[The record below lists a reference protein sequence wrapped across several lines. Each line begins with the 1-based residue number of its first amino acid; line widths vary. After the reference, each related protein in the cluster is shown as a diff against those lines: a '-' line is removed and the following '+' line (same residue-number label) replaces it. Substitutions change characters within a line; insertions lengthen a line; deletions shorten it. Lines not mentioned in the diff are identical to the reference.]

1 MTSPTVPPSSASLL
15 SGDLPVVPLD
25 ASMEAALQ
33 SAARLANGNGQ
44 QFAGLEHLLLAILDH
59 EDGNGPG
66 HSFLHTLGTDIPAL
80 RRSLAAG
87 MKQQNPSTSPVAV
100 SLRSDCRRILKMADQ
115 LRCGR
120 TESYIHSGHVVEA
133 IVCHGIGKT
142 AKWISLCI
150 GIENLTLA
158 KLSPLVTRGLQK
170 TGVALGLAWEL
181 PETAEDFL
189 GRMLYLDTWT
199 ARSGPWACLQPGL
212 WDRME
217 CYVYHRNNKL
227 RVMLCPS
234 EMTTRFGRWLC
245 RKSVIRKSANLAA
258 NAGARQISV
267 PRFLRE
273 WPSNLTDFA
282 GSLNTRFFTSGSPSG
297 KLRPLTEADVPFCRE
312 LYAHLEQRHQV
323 PAGYSDSMNE
333 WLHEAE
339 TLRLAIELD
348 GSIAGCGGFSLRRDP
363 ISSGNGAAEHAIACL
378 SFGLVHPKFQRR
390 RLGSTLLA
398 FRMAAAYHLGYST
411 ISAEATSCS
420 VDFLERAGFRFWRT
434 WRSPAGEELFSG
446 AVTLTSADSGMLEEW
461 LGPERLTCLRAL
473 TPPPLRTSES

>member
-1 MTSPTVPPSSASLL
+1 MTSSPVPSTSASLL
-15 SGDLPVVPLD
+15 SGNLPVLPLD
-25 ASMEAALQ
+25 EPVQAALH
-33 SAARLANGNGQ
+33 SAALLASGNGQ
-44 QFAGLEHLLLAILDH
+44 QFAGLEHLLLAILNH
-59 EDGNGPG
+59 EDGSGPG
-66 HSFLHTLGTDIPAL
+66 HSFLHTLKTDIPAL
-80 RRSLAAG
+80 RRSLTAG
-87 MKQQNPSTSPVAV
+87 MKQEKPSTSPVSV
-100 SLRSDCRRILKMADQ
+100 SLRSDCRPIFKLADQ
-115 LRCGR
+115 LRRGR
-120 TESYIHSGHVVEA
+120 TESHIHSGHIVEA
-133 IVCHGIGKT
+133 IVCDGIGKT

-150 GIENLTLA
+150 GSENLSLA
-158 KLSPLVTRGLQK
+158 KLPPLVTRGLEK

-212 WDRME
+212 WDQME
-217 CYVYHRNNKL
+217 CYVYHRKNKL

-234 EMTTRFGRWLC
+234 ELTTRFGRWLC
-245 RKSVIRKSANLAA
+245 FKSVIRKSASLAA
-258 NAGARQISV
+258 NAGARQIPV

-273 WPSNLTDFA
+273 WPSNLIDFA
-282 GSLNTRFFTSGSPSG
+282 GSLNTRFFTAREPSG
-297 KLRPLTEADVPFCRE
+297 KLRPLTEADIPFCRD

-339 TLRLAIELD
+339 TLRLAIEFDDSL
-348 GSIAGCGGFSLRRDP
+348 AGCGGFSLRRDP
-363 ISSGNGAAEHAIACL
+363 VSSGSGVTEHAIACL

-398 FRMAAAYHLGYST
+398 FRMAAAYHMGYST
-411 ISAEATSCS
+411 ISAEATPCS

-434 WRSPAGEELFSG
+434 WCSSAGEELFSG
-446 AVTLTSADSGMLEEW
+446 AVTLTSVDAGMLEGW
-461 LGPERLTCLRAL
+461 LGPERLACLRAL